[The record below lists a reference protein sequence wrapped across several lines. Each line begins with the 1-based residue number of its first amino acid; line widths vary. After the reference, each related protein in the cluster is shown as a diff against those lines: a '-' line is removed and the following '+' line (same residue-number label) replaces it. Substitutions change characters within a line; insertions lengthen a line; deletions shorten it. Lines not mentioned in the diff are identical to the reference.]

1 MKINVGEAN
10 VIIFSDDDS
19 KSEWVDSSV
28 ASEVAEVTLDEYI
41 SLSNSGSLNG
51 NVVYLPIPPS
61 ESLMGNVDPGG
72 PIVASLVWSALTR
85 TVSGGVPFND
95 ADIRT
100 LAQCCNEKSSYW
112 ENPSNTAVSF
122 DRFYNTKR
130 IFKQAVSL
138 QAGLAADGITSTKV
152 KNTYIQH
159 IMPDRSDIS
168 EIQFFSTFNS
178 TSGTDSANVGNG
190 SNTHIWLTSTT
201 TPGWEYL
208 KLRPNLNVDHYVR
221 ITNSAFPSQQLYS
234 LESRIDVGG
243 NYMFSNIA
251 FGANVY
257 FNGPLGFRHYPMVF
271 YFNTAVKS
279 DNVNAIPMFSANAFM
294 TTGSGSATQPE
305 RTSVVINVNG
315 GWDWPIL
322 HTDNG
327 LSSLWNSGDRRI
339 PHLGMSGNVSAWY
352 SSFQTN
358 VRSTSVGTGLLDDG
372 SEKYIFDNLSRNN
385 LTPGLTA
392 SYGYCFFVC
401 GTLGNKTSNNYKIIP
416 YGNACVGYR
425 DDSGSNL
432 AHVRGIYHGVQVS
445 DTRGGTFNRDHIW
458 VCQGTSSL
466 PRSQG
471 SRYSILV
478 AASVSLNDGTHY
490 NFTRFRNNAV
500 PRVQLWSRDVTVYN
514 NGTKCNV
521 WITGIGDDGHSA
533 ATGTIENPQLVFGEI
548 EYESQKSDV
557 FIARHNKSDG
567 SITHFNIISSRPTEM
582 PGNYKPRWTIR
593 CARNNTVIGA
603 QTAYISSATNN
614 DNTYMD
620 LKFIIYDKSRVIPGF
635 FLFSTSNLLSSV
647 STVFTNRAGPAT
659 NVFCSPTEI
668 VSGTVTAFGG
678 VKYNLGANLF
688 TIKNMIPYST
698 TFTVPQGPPPGSPN
712 HDPDVNYTVQDVES
726 TYLNAGGG
734 IQLRNDIQAVKGDAN
749 VFTSAGMIVT
759 NYLTLTDIRS
769 TFSRNRIY

>member
-10 VIIFSDDDS
+10 VLIFSDEDN

-28 ASEVAEVTLDEYI
+28 ASEVAEVTLDDYI

-51 NVVYLPIPPS
+51 NVVYLPMPQS

-100 LAQCCNEKSSYW
+100 LAQCCNDKSSYW

-130 IFKQAVSL
+130 IFKEAVSL
-138 QAGLAADGITSTKV
+138 QAGQAADGITSSKV

-168 EIQFFSTFNS
+168 EIQIFNTFNP
-178 TSGTDSANVGNG
+178 TSGSDSANVANG
-190 SNTHIWLTSTT
+190 SNIHIWLTSTT

-208 KLRPNLNVDHYVR
+208 KLRANLNVDHYVR

-234 LESRIDVGG
+234 LESRIDSGG
-243 NYMFSNIA
+243 NYIYSNIGL
-251 FGANVY
+251 GANVY

-271 YFNTAVKS
+271 FFNTAAKT
-279 DNVNAIPMFSANAFM
+279 DLVNAIPMFEANAFM

-305 RTSVVINVNG
+305 RTSVVIGVNG

-327 LSSLWNSGDRRI
+327 LSCLYGSSSRQI
-339 PHLGMSGNVSAWY
+339 PGPTGNTPGWY

-358 VRSTSVGTGLLDDG
+358 VRSTSSGSGLLDDG

-385 LTPGLTA
+385 ISPGSAA

-401 GTLGNKTSNNYKIIP
+401 GTLATKTSNHYKIIP
-416 YGNACVGYR
+416 YGNACVGYN
-425 DDSGSNL
+425 DVASNT
-432 AHVRGIYHGVQVS
+432 AHVRGIYHGVQVY
-445 DTRGGTFNRDHIW
+445 DTRGSTFNRDHIW
-458 VCQGTSSL
+458 VNQGVSSL

-490 NFTRFRNNAV
+490 NFTRFRNNNV
-500 PRVQLWSRDVTVYN
+500 PRPQLWSRDVTVYN
-514 NGTKCNV
+514 NGIKCNV
-521 WITGIGDDGHSA
+521 WVTGIGDDIHSA
-533 ATGTIENPQLVFGEI
+533 ATGGVEAPQLVFGEI

-567 SITHFNIISSRPTEM
+567 SITHFNIIASRPTEM

-593 CARNNTVIGA
+593 VARNNTIVGS
-603 QTAYISSATNN
+603 QTAYISSPTNQ
-614 DNTYMD
+614 DYTYMD
-620 LKFIIYDKSRVIPGF
+620 LRFIVYDRSRVIPGF
-635 FLFSTSNLLSSV
+635 FLFSTSNLLSTV
-647 STVFTNRAGPAT
+647 STVLTNRAGPAT

-678 VKYNLGANLF
+678 VKYNLGANIF
-688 TIKNMIPYST
+688 TIKNLIPYST
-698 TFTVPQGPPPGSPN
+698 TFTVPQGPPPSSPYY
-712 HDPDVNYTVQDVES
+712 DPPVNYTVQDSES
-726 TYLNAGGG
+726 SYLNAQGG
-734 IQLRNDIQAVKGDAN
+734 IHVRNDIEAVKGDAN
-749 VFTSAGMIVT
+749 VFTSASMRVS
-759 NYLTLTDIRS
+759 NYFTLTDIRS